1 MDGMTTSAVEN
12 VTEAATPTS
21 GRPRPRRVD
30 VGGAVVCGAAALLVL
45 LVLLAP
51 VLAAASPTTAVG
63 LARSAPTLAHPF
75 GIDHLGRDVLSRTLW
90 GGRLTLLMAAL
101 STLLAAVVGVP
112 IGLFAGYVGGIRGGI
127 SMRVMDV
134 LLAFPGL
141 LLALIIITIGGTGVP
156 STILAVGVSFIP
168 VFARVVYGSTQR
180 IRSEEYIAAS
190 IVVGASP
197 LRVMMRNVL
206 PVVLVEVVVLV
217 SSAIG
222 WTTLLTAALNFLGF
236 GVAPPTPEWGADLGA
251 GTQYLDQAWW
261 ISAAPGLA
269 ITLTILIANFLGDFF
284 AKRLSAPR
292 ADLQPSTEPVA

>member
-1 MDGMTTSAVEN
+1 MTAAVEQALE
-12 VTEAATPTS
+12 TPPAA
-21 GRPRPRRVD
+21 GAQRRARRID
-30 VGGAVVCGAAALLVL
+30 VGGLLIGGAAVLLVL
-45 LVLLAP
+45 VVLLAP
-51 VLAAASPTTAVG
+51 VLAPDSPTVAVG
-63 LARSAPTLAHPF
+63 LARSAPSLAHPF
-75 GIDHLGRDVLSRTLW
+75 GIDHLGRDVLSRVLW
-90 GGRLTLLMAAL
+90 GGRETLLMAAL

-112 IGLFAGYVGGIRGGI
+112 IGLFAGYVGGIRAGI

-141 LLALIIITIGGTGVP
+141 LLALIIITIGGTGVL
-156 STILAVGVSFIP
+156 STVLAVGVSFIP

-180 IRSEEYIAAS
+180 VRSEEYIAAS
-190 IVVGASP
+190 IVVGASA
-197 LRVMMRNVL
+197 LRVMVRNVL
-206 PVVLVEVVVLV
+206 PVVLIEVVVMI

-261 ISAAPGLA
+261 ISAAPGCA
-269 ITLTILIANFLGDFF
+269 ITVTILIANFLGDAF

-292 ADLQPSTEPVA
+292 PDLEPTKVASA